1 MQLCRF
7 WRPDH
12 GPCIGLVQNG
22 MVYDLSKVDS
32 EHCGSFS
39 VMLSAEDL
47 VERVGRNAAWI
58 DSETGW
64 QFADLDIAPDLH
76 KPHLLAPITKQ
87 EVWGAGVTYGRSRE
101 ARMEESAGGG
111 SFYDKVYRADRP
123 ELFFKSMPGR
133 VVGPNAQ
140 IRVRIDSKWT
150 VPEPELTL
158 VIGST
163 GRLVGFTIGN
173 DVSARDIE
181 GENPLYLP
189 QAKIYRGSCAI
200 GPVVTLVHGVSD
212 PHEMEI
218 RLKVRDGAGIRFEG
232 ATSLANMK
240 RRFEDLI
247 LYLFRE
253 LDFPHGVFLMTGTG
267 IIPPD
272 DFALQHGDIV
282 EITVSEIGTLRNPVA

>member
-7 WRPDH
+7 WRPDR

-22 MVYDLSKVDS
+22 MVYDLSKVDP

-58 DSETGW
+58 ESERGW
-64 QFADLDIAPDLH
+64 PCADLDIVPDLH

-111 SFYDKVYRADRP
+111 SFYDKVYRAERP

-133 VVGPNAQ
+133 VAGPNAQ

-158 VIGST
+158 VISSSGK
-163 GRLVGFTIGN
+163 LVGFTIGN

-189 QAKIYRGSCAI
+189 QAKIYKGSCAL
-200 GPVVTLVHGVSD
+200 GPFVTLLHGVSD
-212 PHEMEI
+212 PYKMEV
-218 RLKVRDGAGIRFEG
+218 RLTVRDGAGVRFEG
-232 ATSLANMK
+232 STSLGNMK
-240 RRFEDLI
+240 RRFEELI

-253 LDFPHGVFLMTGTG
+253 LDFPHGVLLMTGTG

-272 DFALQHGDIV
+272 DFALQHGDMV